1 MDEKDKVYI
10 TDFLSDEEILEAV
23 SEGMGYDSPD
33 DLRIEVDYHLSQETI
48 ENQAQSTD
56 QLNLRIMIGVH
67 RFFDGLTKYH

>member
-33 DLRIEVDYHLSQETI
+33 DLRIEVDYHLTQEMI
-48 ENQAQSTD
+48 E
-56 QLNLRIMIGVH
+56 IEM
-67 RFFDGLTKYH
+67 